1 VVFNALRVCVRVK
14 CQEARVPAAAF
25 TIEGVSGRFFRADTR
40 VSLKLFLGRNIED
53 GRLLNK
59 SPRTGSGGVE
69 EKCKP

>member
-1 VVFNALRVCVRVK
+1 VRALLVSKWTKVAVFFLCLAPFAGLVR
-14 CQEARVPAAAF
+14 R
-25 TIEGVSGRFFRADTR
+25 T
-40 VSLKLFLGRNIED
+40 LGRNIED